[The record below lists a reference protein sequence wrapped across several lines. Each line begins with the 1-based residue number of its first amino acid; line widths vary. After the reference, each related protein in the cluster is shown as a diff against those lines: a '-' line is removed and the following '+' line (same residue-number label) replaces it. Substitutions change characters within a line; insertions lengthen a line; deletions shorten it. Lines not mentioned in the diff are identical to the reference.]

1 MRVPTQ
7 STAED
12 EIDTEL
18 GERYYGGQ
26 KELEDKVTDEIIEI
40 IRGFIDRR
48 FREGRRPALRD
59 AHARDTGCVRASFAV
74 DSDLDPDLEQ
84 GVFVSGKVYDAWIRF
99 SNGNSERLNERSPD
113 ARGMAI
119 KLLEVP
125 GSKLGDETS
134 TQDFLLANNPV
145 FFIDDLKRYRDTLVT
160 FHSGGLVR
168 QYLALS
174 QLKPV
179 EAFLAVKVS
188 ATLINNPLYCRYWS
202 MTPYRLG
209 TDPGRKCAIK
219 FMVKPR
225 ISAGSRP
232 PSVLGSIATPGF
244 SLKNELAKALTGD
257 DAWFDFYIQ
266 RYVDQR
272 TPVEESTVEWKES
285 VAKPEHVATITIP
298 AQAVL
303 SVERDQ
309 FVENLS
315 FNPWHCLPEHKPLGA
330 VNRVRKKIYSQT
342 SEFRHGLNGTPMLEP
357 TTVVVP

>member
-1 MRVPTQ
+1 MGIPTQ
-7 STAED
+7 GTAED

-18 GERYYGGQ
+18 GERYYGGG
-26 KELEDKVTDEIIEI
+26 KEIEDKVTDEIIQI

-74 DSDLDPDLEQ
+74 DPHLDPDLEQ

-99 SNGNSERLNERSPD
+99 SNGNSEQLNERLPD

-119 KLLEVP
+119 KLLGIP
-125 GSKLGDETS
+125 GPKFGDERS

-160 FHSGGLVR
+160 FHSGGLAR
-168 QYLALS
+168 QYLALFRM
-174 QLKPV
+174 KPV
-179 EAFLAVKVS
+179 EAFLAARVN
-188 ATLINNPLYCRYWS
+188 TTFINNPLYCRYWS

-209 TDPGRKCAIK
+209 TDPRRKCATK
-219 FMVKPR
+219 FMVVPR
-225 ISAGSRP
+225 TDDGSRP
-232 PSVLGSIATPGF
+232 LSVLGSIAAPGF
-244 SLKNELAKALTGD
+244 SLKNELAKVLTGGD
-257 DAWFDFYIQ
+257 VGFDFYIQ

-285 VAKPEHVATITIP
+285 VAKPEHVATIVVP
-298 AQAVL
+298 AQTVL

-315 FNPWHCLPEHKPLGA
+315 FNPWHCLPDHKPLGA
-330 VNRVRKKIYSQT
+330 VNRARRRIYLQT
-342 SEFRHGLNGTPMLEP
+342 SEFRHGLNGAPMLEP
-357 TTVVVP
+357 MT